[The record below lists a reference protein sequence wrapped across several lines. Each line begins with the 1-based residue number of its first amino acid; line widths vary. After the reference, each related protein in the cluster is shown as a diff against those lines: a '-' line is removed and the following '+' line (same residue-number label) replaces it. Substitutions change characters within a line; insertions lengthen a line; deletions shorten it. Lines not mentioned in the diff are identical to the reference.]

1 MSEDRQDNQA
11 LEAKENLQKGLRI
24 LAKIIAREIL
34 AGRFPDCPVEVIEK
48 RHKRGG
54 GEDGQHS

>member
-1 MSEDRQDNQA
+1 MSEDRQDNQT

-34 AGRFPDCPVEVIEK
+34 AGRFPDCPVDIINGQPQK
-48 RHKRGG
+48 G
-54 GEDGQHS
+54 GEKDE